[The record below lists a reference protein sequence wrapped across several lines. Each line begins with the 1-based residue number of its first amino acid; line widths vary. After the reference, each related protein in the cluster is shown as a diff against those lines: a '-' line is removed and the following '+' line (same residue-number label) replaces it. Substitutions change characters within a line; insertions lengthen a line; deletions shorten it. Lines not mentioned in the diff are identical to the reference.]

1 MALLLCNSAPWSILN
16 NQHLL
21 LTPAN
26 MADQSQDRSLDGTY
40 ERARRLTIAMA
51 AARMRSICARMAL
64 HSARLCAVPP
74 HYYSLTLQERA
85 ALVSAPSVNHMCKTV
100 VFENTKATVA
110 DCDDAFHSRFYA
122 VIVQY
127 TSEVS
132 TSKFEN
138 FAFNLAQENGRAVS
152 KRRFHWRLA
161 SPDDSL
167 RLTGY
172 VNNAGHVAR
181 HWHTSHSFAR
191 IPLKLFREVLCS
203 RSHRVPG
210 RFAQGHRVRRNSAT
224 CSRLHLDGGRL
235 HTTTALPLHRRT
247 SSHPSIFRR
256 Y

>member
-1 MALLLCNSAPWSILN
+1 
-16 NQHLL
+16 
-21 LTPAN
+21 

-51 AARMRSICARMAL
+51 AARMRSMCARMAL
-64 HSARLCAVPP
+64 HSARLCAVPS

-110 DCDDAFHSRFYA
+110 DCEDAFHSRFYA

-172 VNNAGHVAR
+172 VNNAGRTAFVRAQ
-181 HWHTSHSFAR
+181 SIEA
-191 IPLKLFREVLCS
+191 VL
-203 RSHRVPG
+203 
-210 RFAQGHRVRRNSAT
+210 
-224 CSRLHLDGGRL
+224 
-235 HTTTALPLHRRT
+235 
-247 SSHPSIFRR
+247 
-256 Y
+256 